1 MELASTYRSQ
11 FNKQLKFTKKKR
23 KNLEAEEVFLTLEGT
38 PMTDLVG

>member
-1 MELASTYRSQ
+1 MELASIYRSQ
-11 FNKQLKFTKKKR
+11 FNKQLKFTKKR